1 MVRFDD
7 RFNTV
12 ASIAEAFIERDT
24 PPFRDNEGKVIIEAI
39 HAAADTRAVADEKQA
54 EASKPRPAEDGAH
67 QPDLFTPPVPS
78 EEPAAP
84 VPVETPPPSPS
95 PPSVKDEADD
105 AKRVPQDFT
114 LAPRRGHPKIDLDV
128 YDRENGPAKK
138 ARPA

>member
-1 MVRFDD
+1 MIRHSSLWYL
-7 RFNTV
+7 TGCL
-12 ASIAEAFIERDT
+12 ST
-24 PPFRDNEGKVIIEAI
+24 
-39 HAAADTRAVADEKQA
+39 
-54 EASKPRPAEDGAH
+54 
-67 QPDLFTPPVPS
+67 PVPS